1 MAPRKARSS
10 CGYRITDRLADSTKP
25 NTLSNFQTRRL
36 LLLSG
41 FTLFSGPCSAA
52 HHWHPPGMRPAAKQE
67 ATDTFATQA
76 PISPVIP
83 LNQTRALL
91 MSLIQPLADWR
102 SSDGCS
108 RVPPSHTILGG
119 SLILTV
125 NIYALHSN
133 LERFSLN
140 FDPR

>member
-41 FTLFSGPCSAA
+41 CTLFSGPCSAA

-108 RVPPSHTILGG
+108 RVTTVSHDPWGFPDSDSQHLCPSQQLRAF
-119 SLILTV
+119 LPQ
-125 NIYALHSN
+125 
-133 LERFSLN
+133 F
-140 FDPR
+140 

>member
-1 MAPRKARSS
+1 MCADPDAMTEASDHGPPPNAAPHAV
-10 CGYRITDRLADSTKP
+10 TDRLADSPKP
-25 NTLSNFQTRRL
+25 NTLSNF

-52 HHWHPPGMRPAAKQE
+52 HHWHPPGMQPAAKQE
-67 ATDTFATQA
+67 ATDAFATQA

-83 LNQTRALL
+83 FPFSQSRALL

-102 SSDGCS
+102 SSDGAHES
-108 RVPPSHTILGG
+108 QPSHTILGG

-125 NIYALHSN
+125 NIYALRSN
-133 LERFSLN
+133 
-140 FDPR
+140 